1 MSVYLHTYLCAFT
14 CPCIHPYYTFIRMK
28 KCKHP
33 HTQKIYSQEVVLSGV
48 DFRHVN
54 ISAIVMECDGNG
66 KAHQRTAPRSGLRLP
81 SVAAELQVSSISCEG
96 RAAMNKKL
104 SAHTIYLVKNGVLRG
119 FPYHATYSDYLESPT
134 YFMIENSEVENF
146 KVGAELSASS
156 KESTHK
162 RSKKNNRE
170 GNLIIF
176 LTMTSDVNI

>member
-1 MSVYLHTYLCAFT
+1 MCIYMSMYSPILYIY
-14 CPCIHPYYTFIRMK
+14 CICMK

-33 HTQKIYSQEVVLSGV
+33 HTQKICSQEEVLSVIRSRFPPCEHQRHRDGV
-48 DFRHVN
+48 RR
-54 ISAIVMECDGNG
+54 
-66 KAHQRTAPRSGLRLP
+66 AHQRTAPRSGLRLA

-104 SAHTIYLVKNGVLRG
+104 STHTIYLVKNGVLRG

-146 KVGAELSASS
+146 KVGAELSPKKASS

-162 RSKKNNRE
+162 RSKKINRE

-176 LTMTSDVNI
+176 